1 MKKLIL
7 AVAAVMVS
15 VAAFAQGVVVFNN
28 RVGADVNARVMLAD
42 GTTGAGAGFIAQLY
56 GGKEGTAAGALSA
69 LTPTTTFRTSSA
81 AAQGYVNSVNVAIPG
96 VAPGAKAAIVMKA
109 YNGADFASSSIKGES
124 NLITVTVGGD
134 NLPPTNLIGL
144 QGFNLAGG
152 VVVPPTPDIPEPST
166 IALAVIG
173 AGALLLRRRK

>member
-7 AVAAVMVS
+7 AAAAVMVS

-28 RVGADVNARVMLAD
+28 RVGTDVNARVLLAD
-42 GTTGAGAGFIAQLY
+42 GTGVGAGYTAQLY
-56 GGKEGTAAGALSA
+56 GGKEGTAAGALA
-69 LTPTTTFRTSSA
+69 PLTPTTTFRTSSA

-109 YNGADFASSSIKGES
+109 YNGADFASSSSKGES

-144 QGFNLAGG
+144 QGFTVAGG
-152 VVVPPTPDIPEPST
+152 APDVPEPST

-173 AGALLLRRRK
+173 AGALMLRRRK

>member
-28 RVGADVNARVMLAD
+28 RVGSEVNARVLLPD
-42 GTTGAGAGFIAQLY
+42 GVTGAGAGYSAQLY
-56 GGKEGTAAGALSA
+56 GGKEGTAAGALAA
-69 LTPTTTFRTSSA
+69 LEPKTTFRTSSA
-81 AAQGYVNSVNVAIPG
+81 AAQGYVNGVNVAIPG

-134 NLPPTNLIGL
+134 NLPPTNLVGL
-144 QGFNLAGG
+144 QGFTLAGG
-152 VVVPPTPDIPEPST
+152 TTPTPDIPEPST

>member
-7 AVAAVMVS
+7 AAAAVMVS

-28 RVGADVNARVMLAD
+28 RVGTDVNARVLLAD
-42 GTTGAGAGFIAQLY
+42 GTGVGAGYTAQLY
-56 GGKEGTAAGALSA
+56 GGKEGTAAGALA
-69 LTPTTTFRTSSA
+69 PLTPTTTFRTSSA

-109 YNGADFASSSIKGES
+109 YNGADFASSSSKGES

-144 QGFNLAGG
+144 QGFTVAGA
-152 VVVPPTPDIPEPST
+152 PDVPEPST

-173 AGALLLRRRK
+173 AGALMLRRRK